1 MVSGDL
7 TNAPWLSVPPP
18 VIETLLSD
26 AVWPK
31 ALIPF
36 KLVVTLKGIELIG
49 TSPMVVRATTVEGIV
64 VGGMKETYGYDIG
77 NFIGLGDERTLVSDG
92 SSSSGSA

>member
-1 MVSGDL
+1 M
-7 TNAPWLSVPPP
+7 PLSVWEPLTG
-18 VIETLLSD
+18 VEL
-26 AVWPK
+26 
-31 ALIPF
+31 AL
-36 KLVVTLKGIELIG
+36 GID
-49 TSPMVVRATTVEGIV
+49 MVVRATTVEGIV